1 MAAVARIGDP
11 SDHGG
16 VITSGSSTRTVD
28 GIACARV
35 GDSHSCP
42 RPGHGTTAIGSG
54 SPSTNVDGRPVARV
68 GSVVGCGAVISAGSP
83 TCSTD

>member
-1 MAAVARIGDP
+1 MPAVARLGDP

-35 GDSHSCP
+35 GDLHSCP
-42 RPGHGTTAIGSG
+42 RPRHGVTSITSG
-54 SPSTNVDGRPVARV
+54 SPSTNVDGRPIARV
-68 GSVVGCGAVISAGSP
+68 GSMVGCGAVISAGSL
-83 TCSTD
+83 TCSSD